1 MEMTPAAELALQ
13 QICDS
18 VFPIGAYSHSYGL
31 ETYIQLDL
39 VRDEATARAFLEAQ
53 VRYPLAYTELLSMR
67 LAYGM
72 AEELRGAAEG
82 GLAVGEAAADF
93 DAALGEAAAAGDAAH
108 ATDAALGEAAATG
121 DAVRAGEAALAGIAR
136 LVDLEARLAALKTPR
151 EMREASERLAAR
163 FIRTVPD
170 LAALGPRELAAFR
183 AYAAARGS
191 HAVTVSYGAFAA
203 LAGIDLV
210 HLLRRYLYAQVSALT
225 VTCVKS
231 VPLSQMAGQRLIAG
245 LRELEACAVERAL
258 TADESLLGLSMPGF
272 DVRSIEHET
281 LYSRLYMS

>member
-53 VRYPLAYTELLSMR
+53 VRYPLTYTELLSMR

-93 DAALGEAAAAGDAAH
+93 DAALGEAAADCDAA
-108 ATDAALGEAAATG
+108 
-121 DAVRAGEAALAGIAR
+121 RAREAALAGIAR